1 MIRAAQNGLTRS
13 LSLSLSPFVAAS
25 SKAWPTLLG
34 GCGSQLAGQLPLASC
49 SVWSGGNSN
58 CSNNKYHTE
67 STCSHGRDV
76 VLCSPMKA
84 LQASCRPFSSL
95 PRLVELAVARRSTA
109 STANDENCLGLSLSP
124 RWISSKPS
132 SYGGG
137 GKKSKKVS
145 GESKDRNSAAD
156 STSTSPHADAPSQ
169 HEEWVAFQRT
179 ISVQGFET
187 GQQTQVAS
195 RSKRGG
201 RLVRRKQQKLRERDE
216 DDPYDPRRFTDLAG
230 GEFPPHR
237 YSQEET
243 ERLLAQAYA
252 NLPERAGKRGTRN
265 LKRQGRRWFLVR
277 KVRKLYKHH
286 LANFQTRKMAKRSE
300 KVRLVKQVLEE
311 APDKRQSDRQYQAQV
326 FASWSSR
333 MEQRRVGAGV
343 SIGA

>member
-1 MIRAAQNGLTRS
+1 MIRAAQSGLSR
-13 LSLSLSPFVAAS
+13 SLSLSPFVAAS
-25 SKAWPTLLG
+25 SKAWPSLLG
-34 GCGSQLAGQLPLASC
+34 GCGSHLAGQLPRAASC
-49 SVWSGGNSN
+49 SVWFGGNRN
-58 CSNNKYHTE
+58 CSNNKKHSE
-67 STCSHGRDV
+67 STWSYGRDV

-95 PRLVELAVARRSTA
+95 PRLVDLALARNTA
-109 STANDENCLGLSLSP
+109 STANDENCWGVSLSL
-124 RWISSKPS
+124 RWMSSKPS
-132 SYGGG
+132 SSGGG

-156 STSTSPHADAPSQ
+156 STSTHADAPSQ

-216 DDPYDPRRFTDLAG
+216 DDPYDARRFTDLAG

-277 KVRKLYKHH
+277 KVRNLYKHH
-286 LANFQTRKMAKRSE
+286 MANFQTRKMAKRSE

-343 SIGA
+343 SIGV